1 MNTRLETLQKKA
13 AAAQAEL
20 AQVQEEARR
29 QQEAA
34 DQAAALQKRN
44 YRYALE
50 ALADNYLDADYL
62 EEQNSAPLGSTFRG
76 RSVTDATI
84 GKLKTLDQR
93 IVEEVASAVKAEKD
107 PIPVWIRYASTYKQ
121 LMRLDA
127 FHLGI
132 ILNNVNLE
140 VQGLHLKD
148 GRSPL
153 YNRWQEITQKYGPNS
168 PEMEALR
175 QEAKALIEERNGNT
189 TELME
194 HGQGYGEGVLIGGE
208 SWRDFTAR
216 LDQYVAVDSHW
227 QSGFSLGKL
236 KPKPYTQVLDAAL
249 VLVADNASDDVV
261 NAHIEDMRQQAQA
274 LADSGQEVPASKRVA
289 GRKYRA

>member
-1 MNTRLETLQKKA
+1 MNTRLEKLQKEA
-13 AAAQAEL
+13 AEAQAEL
-20 AQVQEEARR
+20 ARVQEETRR

-44 YRYALE
+44 YRYAAE
-50 ALADNYLDADYL
+50 ALADDYLDDAYL
-62 EEQNSAPLGSTFRG
+62 EEQNGAPLGSTFRG
-76 RSVTDATI
+76 RAVTDATI
-84 GKLKTLDQR
+84 DRLHALDQH
-93 IVEEVASAVKAEKD
+93 IVEEVAEAVKEKKD
-107 PIPVWIRYASTYKQ
+107 PVQVWVRYASEYRK
-121 LMRLDA
+121 LMKLDS
-127 FHLGI
+127 FHLAI

-153 YNRWQEITQKYGPNS
+153 YNRWQEVSQKYGPNS

-189 TELME
+189 TELLE

-216 LDQYVAVDSHW
+216 LDQYVAVDRHW
-227 QSGFSLGKL
+227 QSGLSLGKL

-249 VLVADNASDDVV
+249 VQVADNAADAVV
-261 NAHIEDMRQQAQA
+261 NAHIEDMRTQAQA
-274 LADSGQEVPASKRVA
+274 LADSGQVPDSKRVA

>member
-1 MNTRLETLQKKA
+1 MNAKLEKLQKEA
-13 AAAQAEL
+13 AEAQAEL
-20 AQVQEEARR
+20 ARVQEETRR

-44 YRYALE
+44 YRYAAE
-50 ALADNYLDADYL
+50 ALADNYLDDDYL
-62 EEQNSAPLGSTFRG
+62 EEQNNAPLGSTFRG
-76 RSVTDATI
+76 RAVTDATI
-84 GKLKTLDQR
+84 NKLHALDQH
-93 IVEEVASAVKAEKD
+93 IVEEVAEAVKEKKD
-107 PIPVWIRYASTYKQ
+107 PVQVWVRYASEYRK
-121 LMRLDA
+121 LMKLDS

-153 YNRWQEITQKYGPNS
+153 YNRWQEVSQKYGPNS

-227 QSGFSLGKL
+227 QSGLSLGKL

-249 VLVADNASDDVV
+249 TMVADNAADAVV
-261 NAHIEDMRQQAQA
+261 NAHIEDMRTQAKA
-274 LADSGQEVPASKRVA
+274 LADSGQVPDSKRVA